1 MIRYHIKEGELELLF
16 HINDSGNLVIVSNDQ
31 TAEIDHLTAIEL
43 IEMLRV
49 KLYDHQANKESLL
62 KRIFR

>member
-1 MIRYHIKEGELELLF
+1 MIRYYVSEGAVELLF
-16 HINDSGNLVIVSNDQ
+16 HINETGNLVID
-31 TAEIDHLTAIEL
+31 ADGREIEIDHLTSIEL